1 METIREKL
9 IDAIMDLASDE
20 FETVKDVISLAKM
33 SNEQL
38 ALEVISIAN
47 YYRDNVQ

>member
-20 FETVKDVISLAKM
+20 FETVKDMVSLAKM

>member
-20 FETVKDVISLAKM
+20 FETVKDVVSLAKM
-33 SNEQL
+33 SSEQL

>member
-20 FETVKDVISLAKM
+20 FETTQDVIKLAKM

-38 ALEVISIAN
+38 ALEVINIAN

>member
-20 FETVKDVISLAKM
+20 FTTPQDVVKLAKM
-33 SNEQL
+33 SNDQL
-38 ALEVISIAN
+38 TMEVINIAE
-47 YYRDNVQ
+47 YYRNNQ

>member
-20 FETVKDVISLAKM
+20 FETVEDVVSLAKM

-38 ALEVISIAN
+38 ALEVINIAN

>member
-9 IDAIMDLASDE
+9 IDAIIDLASDE
-20 FETVKDVISLAKM
+20 FETKNDVIKLAKM

-38 ALEVISIAN
+38 ALEVINIAQ

>member
-9 IDAIMDLASDE
+9 IDAIIDLASDE
-20 FETVKDVISLAKM
+20 FETKNDVIKLAKM